1 MYSVMRFLFT
11 PDGNSI
17 VEFLSL
23 DRKNRVYW
31 TRFGPH
37 ITAFN
42 DEDLAQQWVDKFNRD
57 YGCEVCS
64 VGYGPD
70 ACDA

>member
-1 MYSVMRFLFT
+1 MYSVMRFLWT
-11 PDGNSI
+11 PDKDSI
-17 VEFLSL
+17 FEFLSL
-23 DRKNRVYW
+23 DSKNRVYW

-42 DEDLAQQWVDKFNRD
+42 DEGLAQEWADKLNRD
-57 YGCEVCS
+57 YGCDICA

>member
-11 PDGNSI
+11 HDKDF

-23 DRKNRVYW
+23 DSKNRVYW

-42 DEDLAQQWVDKFNRD
+42 DEDLAQQWVDKLNRD
-57 YGCEVCS
+57 YGCEVCA